1 MNLFTI
7 EGNSPTITAEGLL
20 VPEYKAIWD
29 SDKSKDKHVAI
40 NKLAY
45 VYYSVDYKSI
55 YLAFTKSVRDER
67 LGEDFMQDAKYKPDK
82 LVQAAINKYEELQ
95 QTPTMNFLKAARHAM
110 QQTEN
115 YFMNIDYSERDS
127 KGNAVY
133 KGTEV
138 TKMLK
143 DCAGIK
149 DALDKLEEAVK
160 KEQSNGG
167 TDRGGGVGGLYE
179 YGIDN
184 EDEN

>member
-7 EGNSPTITAEGLL
+7 EGQNPTITAEGLL
-20 VPEYKAIWD
+20 IPEYRALWD
-29 SDKSKDKHVAI
+29 SDKSKDKRIAI

-45 VYYSVDYKSI
+45 VYYSADYKSI
-55 YLAFTKSVRDER
+55 YLSFTKELREER
-67 LGEDFMQDAKYKPDK
+67 LGEDFMQDSKYKPDG
-82 LVQAAINKYEELQ
+82 LILAGIAKYEQLQ
-95 QTPTMNFLKAARHAM
+95 KTPTMNFLKAARHAM
-110 QQTEN
+110 QETEN
-115 YFMNIDYSERDS
+115 YFLNIDYSERDV

-160 KEQSNGG
+160 KELTNEG
-167 TDRGGGVGGLYE
+167 TARGGGVGGMYE
-179 YGIDN
+179 YGMGD
-184 EDEN
+184 EDED